1 MKLYTT
7 ANISIVADDREVNLR
22 KLKSELNEALEDA
35 ANGVLSRFGI
45 KNDEVWTVLVDEI
58 DREDDEGE
66 GEV

>member
-45 KNDEVWTVLVDEI
+45 ENDEVWTVLVDEI